1 MILVNSQ
8 LATLTRYN
16 RIDKNE
22 YFDDVPDDTITIKVV
37 PYDVDDTI
45 RFGIYTVP
53 EATGYFV
60 VNRNV
65 DIREGDQI
73 QFIGKFLNKNNELS
87 NRKLTVLKVQ
97 DAWIFNRVENQIIA
111 VK

>member
-8 LATLTRYN
+8 KATLIRYN
-16 RIDKNE
+16 RGTE
-22 YFDDVPDDTITIKVV
+22 QGYFDDEPYDTITIKVV
-37 PYDVDDTI
+37 PYNVDDSI
-45 RFGIYTVP
+45 RFGIYTIP
-53 EATGYFV
+53 EATGYFM

-73 QFIGKFLNKNNELS
+73 QFIGKFLNQNIELA

-97 DAWIFNRVENQIIA
+97 DAWIFNRIENQIVA

>member
-8 LATLTRYN
+8 KAKLIKFN
-16 RIDKNE
+16 RINKDV
-22 YFDDVPDDTITIKVV
+22 YFDDVSDETTIIKVV
-37 PYDVDDTI
+37 PYDVDDSI

-53 EATGYFV
+53 EATGYFI

-73 QFIGKFLNKNNELS
+73 QFIGKFLNTNNELTT
-87 NRKLTVLKVQ
+87 RKLTVLKVQ
-97 DAWIFNRVENQIIA
+97 DAWTFNRLENQIVA

>member
-8 LATLTRYN
+8 KAKLIKFN
-16 RIDKNE
+16 RTNKDV
-22 YFDDVPDDTITIKVV
+22 YFDDVSDETTIIKVV
-37 PYDVDDTI
+37 PYDVDDSI

-53 EATGYFV
+53 EATGYFI

-73 QFIGKFLNKNNELS
+73 QFIGKFLNTNNELTD
-87 NRKLTVLKVQ
+87 RKLTVLKVQ
-97 DAWIFNRVENQIIA
+97 DAWTFNRLENQIVA

>member
-8 LATLTRYN
+8 LAKLTRFN
-16 RIDKNE
+16 RIDKDV
-22 YFDDVPDDTITIKVV
+22 YFDDVSDDTITIKVV
-37 PYDVDDTI
+37 PYDVDDEI

-53 EATGYFV
+53 EATGYFI

-73 QFIGKFLNKNNELS
+73 QFVGKFLNKNNELT

-97 DAWIFNRVENQIIA
+97 DAWIFNRVENQIVA

>member
-8 LATLTRYN
+8 LAQLTRFN
-16 RIDKNE
+16 RIDKDV
-22 YFDDVPDDTITIKVV
+22 YFDDVSDDTITIKVV
-37 PYDVDDTI
+37 PYDVDDEI

-53 EATGYFV
+53 EATGYFI

-73 QFIGKFLNKNNELS
+73 QFVGKFFNKNNELT

-97 DAWIFNRVENQIIA
+97 DAWIFNRVENQIVA

>member
-8 LATLTRYN
+8 LAKLTRFN
-16 RIDKNE
+16 RVDKDV
-22 YFDDVPDDTITIKVV
+22 YFDDVSDDTITIKVV
-37 PYDVDDTI
+37 PYDVDDEI

-53 EATGYFV
+53 EATGYFI

-73 QFIGKFLNKNNELS
+73 QFVGKFLNKNNELT

-97 DAWIFNRVENQIIA
+97 DAWIFNRVENQIVA